1 MHNKLIE
8 KVLKLHEVKPND
20 YVSQQQSQKQKRQV
34 KKKKITLKFQLFT
47 DRFLI
52 SFHKIYVK
60 VSCDM
65 HVDIHTY
72 V

>member
-1 MHNKLIE
+1 MAVTKAE
-8 KVLKLHEVKPND
+8 MT
-20 YVSQQQSQKQKRQV
+20 S

-72 V
+72 VCLLV